1 MTDVN
6 LLGSDESKLFNELCL
21 GEHARVDEWSGEMI
35 IGRKKKL
42 VRKIVYHSLWSW
54 GFGDL

>member
-21 GEHARVDEWSGEMI
+21 EETGQE
-35 IGRKKKL
+35 
-42 VRKIVYHSLWSW
+42 VYK
-54 GFGDL
+54 DYNV